1 MGSNGTRGEQEKS
14 LLGFIGSSEG
24 LPPSTPAERVKK
36 AAENSRH
43 MWATVIGQVNVAL
56 RY

>member
-1 MGSNGTRGEQEKS
+1 MGGNGTRGEQEKS